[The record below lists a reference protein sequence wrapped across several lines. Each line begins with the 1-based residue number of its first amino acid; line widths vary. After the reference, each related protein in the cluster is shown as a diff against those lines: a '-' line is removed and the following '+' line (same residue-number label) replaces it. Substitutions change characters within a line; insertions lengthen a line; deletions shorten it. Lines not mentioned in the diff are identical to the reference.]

1 MNTLRVLILVPDLPN
16 PLKRIK
22 GGIQAAVLN
31 LIRGLASQ
39 PAEVLV
45 VSVTSDPIKDQKV
58 QLYPNIS
65 IQYLA
70 EGPSAFSFLN
80 YLFYTPRPLN
90 RIIAEFKPD
99 VIHFEEGMNFLLL
112 RCRMPMKKRHVL
124 TIHGITFA
132 EARLKTNLLQRIKW
146 YQNGIVEWLLLPKY
160 LIHISKYSRGIF
172 SSAASNNSP
181 VIFNAVAPIFFDV
194 PLKTSMTNQILYV
207 GVINVRKN
215 IKSLLVALKA
225 LNDQGKYYQ
234 LKVVGDFDPSE
245 KYKQEI
251 LQFIAANGLQQ
262 QVEFLGWRSQL
273 ELEQLYGASD
283 IVVLPSLQETLPVV
297 IAEAMAS
304 ARVMVA
310 TTVGGI
316 PEMIDHGQTGFVY
329 DPKREDQLVGILGDL
344 YNQPE
349 LMRKLGEKAR
359 KAAEE
364 KFHAA
369 AIGAKT
375 YAYYREISMAI
386 FAGTVSLLNL

>member
-1 MNTLRVLILVPDLPN
+1 MNPLRILILVPDLPN

-45 VSVTSDPIKDQKV
+45 VSVTSDTIQDPTV
-58 QLYPNIS
+58 QLYPNIR
-65 IQYLA
+65 IQYLS
-70 EGPSAFSFLN
+70 EGPSSFSFLN
-80 YLFYTPRPLN
+80 YLLFTPKGLN
-90 RIIAEFKPD
+90 KIISEFKPD

-112 RCRMPMKKRHVL
+112 RCRIPFKNRHVL

-132 EARLKTNLLQRIKW
+132 EARLKKNWLQRIKW

-160 LIHISKYSRGIF
+160 LIHISKYSRKIF
-172 SSAASNNSP
+172 SSVAERNSP

-194 PLKTSMTNQILYV
+194 PLKESMTNQILYV

-215 IKSLLVALKA
+215 IKSLLIALKA
-225 LNDQGKYYQ
+225 LKDQGKRFE
-234 LKVVGDFDPSE
+234 LKVVGDFDPTE
-245 KYKQEI
+245 KYKKEV
-251 LQFIAANGLQQ
+251 LEFIENNGLKDQI
-262 QVEFLGWRSQL
+262 EFLGWRSQL
-273 ELEQLYGASD
+273 ELEQFYEATD

-304 ARVMVA
+304 GRVMVA

-316 PEMIDHGQTGFVY
+316 PEMIDQGETGFVY
-329 DPKREDQLVGILGDL
+329 APHQEQQLIRILADL
-344 YNQPE
+344 YNQPQ
-349 LMRKLGEKAR
+349 LMRNLGEKAR

-375 YAYYREISMAI
+375 YAYYKEISMTI
-386 FAGTVSLLNL
+386 FAGATFLLNL

>member
-1 MNTLRVLILVPDLPN
+1 MNKLRILILVPDLPN

-39 PAEVLV
+39 PAEILV
-45 VSVTSDPIKDQKV
+45 VSVTSDPIKDEQV

-65 IQYLA
+65 IRYLA
-70 EGPSAFSFLN
+70 EGPSSFSFVN
-80 YLFYTPRPLN
+80 YLLFTPKALN
-90 RIIAEFKPD
+90 AIITAFKPD

-146 YQNGIVEWLLLPKY
+146 YQNGIVEWLLLPRY
-160 LIHISKYSRGIF
+160 LIHISKYSRKIF
-172 SSAASNNSP
+172 SSGAENDSP

-194 PLKTSMTNQILYV
+194 PMKASMTNQILYV

-215 IKSLLVALKA
+215 IKSLLIALRALK
-225 LNDQGKYYQ
+225 DQGKVYH

-245 KYKQEI
+245 KYKPEV
-251 LQFIAANGLQQ
+251 LQYLQANGLTE

-273 ELEQLYGASD
+273 ELEQLYDNTD

-304 ARVMVA
+304 GRVMVA

-316 PEMIDHGQTGFVY
+316 PEMIDHGVTGYVY
-329 DPKREDQLVGILGDL
+329 DPHREDQLISILSDL
-344 YNQPE
+344 YNQPQ
-349 LMRKLGEKAR
+349 LMRMLGEKAR
-359 KAAEE
+359 IAAEE

-369 AIGAKT
+369 AIAAKT
-375 YAYYREISMAI
+375 YAFYREISMTI
-386 FAGTVSLLNL
+386 FAGTASLLNL